1 MNNPK
6 TSRLLNL
13 DILRLVSAV
22 TVMLFHYG
30 FRMRISGEGGGLGFP
45 ELAPFA
51 MWFDTG
57 LLIFFAI
64 SGYVITMS
72 AEGRSAYDFAAGR
85 FARLWPTFIT
95 CATITFIVL
104 SIWHVPTID
113 PPTVKQWLA
122 HGVIISRGL
131 GQPFLDGAYWTI
143 AYEIIFY
150 GWVFLMI
157 AVGLFDRAW
166 RIVVPVWLAISAVN
180 ETLIGS
186 GAIQKLL
193 ITEYSGYF
201 AFGLALYKVQK
212 ARSLSGFCVLA
223 AAALWAS
230 ASPFLTQP
238 DFVDMYALERSPL
251 GLALIGP
258 IALGAMTLAAL
269 APSLRISPALAV
281 GLGGLTY
288 PLYLLHQNIG
298 YAVFARFGTEQNRW
312 LVALGLIAA
321 LLFVSWLIS
330 RTVEP
335 IARKAIIRP
344 AARAKEIFLRLRS
357 REALEPQASIE
368 K

>member
-1 MNNPK
+1 MTAPK
-6 TSRLLNL
+6 MPRLLNL
-13 DILRLVSAV
+13 DILRLVSALMV
-22 TVMLFHYG
+22 LTFHYG
-30 FRMRISGEGGGLGFP
+30 FRMRISGEGGGIGFP
-45 ELAPFA
+45 ELAPLA

-85 FARLWPTFIT
+85 FARLWPTFIV
-95 CATITFIVL
+95 CATITAVVL
-104 SIWHVPTID
+104 AVWHVPTLD
-113 PPTVKQWLA
+113 PPTVRQWLA

-150 GWVFLMI
+150 GWVFLLI
-157 AVGLFDRAW
+157 ATGLFERGW
-166 RIVVPVWLAISAVN
+166 RVVVLAWLAISIVN
-180 ETLIGS
+180 EALIGS

-201 AFGLALYKVQK
+201 AFGLALYKVRQH
-212 ARSLSGFCVLA
+212 ASLSSLCVLA
-223 AAALWAS
+223 AAVCWAI
-230 ASPFLTQP
+230 ATPFLTEP
-238 DFVDMYALERSPL
+238 DFIATYGLSRSAV

-258 IALGAMTLAAL
+258 LALAAVAVCAT
-269 APSLRISPALAV
+269 APSLRISQTLAI

-312 LVALGLIAA
+312 LVALVLVAA
-321 LLFVSWLIS
+321 LLFAAWVIA

-335 IARKAIIRP
+335 AARRAIIR
-344 AARAKEIFLRLRS
+344 AAGHLRDGLGRLRQ
-357 REALEPQASIE
+357 RTA
-368 K
+368 